1 VELVELTVL
10 GDADWAQLRD
20 GEQEPFGAIG
30 EALHWSA
37 KDHYMALRGD
47 DGRLLA
53 AAGVAVFEVEVEG
66 TGAFEVVGL
75 GGVIVTHT
83 MRGRG
88 LFSRVVGPALAKA
101 AQLGPER
108 MMLFCRPELVAR
120 YARLGFRVIDA
131 PVWADQPGG
140 HIEMPHEA
148 MWLALREGA
157 EWPAGR
163 VDVRG
168 LPF

>member
-1 VELVELTVL
+1 
-10 GDADWAQLRD
+10 
-20 GEQEPFGAIG
+20 
-30 EALHWSA
+30 
-37 KDHYMALRGD
+37 MALRGD

-53 AAGVAVFEVEVEG
+53 VAGVAVFEVEVEG
-66 TGAFEVVGL
+66 TGPLEVVGL

-88 LFSRVVGPALAKA
+88 LFSRVVGPVLATA
-101 AQLGPER
+101 ARLGPEHA
-108 MMLFCRPELVAR
+108 MLFCRAELVSL
-120 YARLGFRVIDA
+120 YARLGFRVIGA

-148 MWLALREGA
+148 MWLALRDGA